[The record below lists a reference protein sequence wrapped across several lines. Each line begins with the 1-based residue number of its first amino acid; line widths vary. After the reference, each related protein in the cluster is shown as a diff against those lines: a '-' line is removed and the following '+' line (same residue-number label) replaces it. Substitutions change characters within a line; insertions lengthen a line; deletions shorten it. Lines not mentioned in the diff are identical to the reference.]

1 MKKILLFSYNPV
13 PTEQYTTVEGSALRF
28 WRMAQAIRSESKDY
42 DITIAI
48 WEKFNQECNES
59 QGIKITSFDADPNHL
74 KQLAQGYDCVIF
86 SCAMGGLSRT
96 IFDSIGRGTQI
107 IIDAY
112 SPMYVEFLTKSLDA
126 KADVELLEHYYGYV
140 EAFNY
145 CLVRAD
151 KILVANSSQKHF
163 YRGVLGGIGAL
174 PHHDDSR
181 FVELPAFVEYDS
193 QVNKNVGSIKDK
205 VEVLWFGGV
214 YPWFDI
220 EDLILAFS
228 DKEIIKL
235 ANLKIVGGSNPFYP
249 KDNVRYNGKYMNAV
263 AMSKKLGLKD
273 KNIFFDDW
281 VEYNNRIDKINAAD
295 VAISINNDFIENEYS
310 FRLRV
315 ADLVGNCVPLITNGG
330 DVLGEWLI
338 DEGVAFKIDL
348 SSPDKLKASLKKVLE
363 NKRAL
368 IDARKKLHT
377 TKLGERLHIN
387 WYISRLTEAMS
398 DINNRGASRDNK
410 AFDGVQQVGSSEYFP
425 KSINIHQMSNVSTS
439 NLLRVTARRLSNA
452 TKSKAK
458 NILHKR

>member
-1 MKKILLFSYNPV
+1 
-13 PTEQYTTVEGSALRF
+13 
-28 WRMAQAIRSESKDY
+28 
-42 DITIAI
+42 
-48 WEKFNQECNES
+48 
-59 QGIKITSFDADPNHL
+59 
-74 KQLAQGYDCVIF
+74 
-86 SCAMGGLSRT
+86 
-96 IFDSIGRGTQI
+96 
-107 IIDAY
+107 
-112 SPMYVEFLTKSLDA
+112 
-126 KADVELLEHYYGYV
+126 
-140 EAFNY
+140 
-145 CLVRAD
+145 
-151 KILVANSSQKHF
+151 
-163 YRGVLGGIGAL
+163 
-174 PHHDDSR
+174 
-181 FVELPAFVEYDS
+181 
-193 QVNKNVGSIKDK
+193 
-205 VEVLWFGGV
+205 
-214 YPWFDI
+214 
-220 EDLILAFS
+220 
-228 DKEIIKL
+228 
-235 ANLKIVGGSNPFYP
+235 
-249 KDNVRYNGKYMNAV
+249 MNAV

-425 KSINIHQMSNVSTS
+425 KSINIHQMSNV
-439 NLLRVTARRLSNA
+439 LRVTARRLSNA